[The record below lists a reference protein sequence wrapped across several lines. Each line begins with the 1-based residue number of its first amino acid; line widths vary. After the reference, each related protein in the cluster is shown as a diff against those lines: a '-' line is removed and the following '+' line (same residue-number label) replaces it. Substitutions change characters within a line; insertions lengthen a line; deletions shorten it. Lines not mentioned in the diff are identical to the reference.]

1 MPWVYL
7 TLGIIGALIVLG
19 AVAINT
25 ALQRT
30 NFHDFIDAKL
40 TAVRVSEDAEKGD
53 VVKKSEYVPVSPTLL
68 DKNQRLVQALEG
80 ADYRYVIISK
90 GGQLAQNVQI
100 DRAQEVTITEEEA
113 NRLISIWKSYFI
125 SSEVDRQVYGNFV
138 INNHFIKIQ
147 LEDKFYDITITVV
160 YKQ

>member
-1 MPWVYL
+1 MSWVYL

-25 ALQRT
+25 ALQQT
-30 NFHDFIDAKL
+30 NSHDFVDAKL
-40 TAVRVSEDAEKGD
+40 TAVRISEGIEKGD
-53 VVKKSEYVPVSPTLL
+53 AIKKAEYVPISPPLL

-80 ADYRYVIISK
+80 ADYRFVIISK

-100 DRAQEVTITEEEA
+100 DRAQEVIITEEEA

-125 SSEVDRQVYGNFV
+125 QSEVDRQVHGNFV

-160 YKQ
+160 

>member
-40 TAVRVSEDAEKGD
+40 TAVRISEDVEKD
-53 VVKKSEYVPVSPTLL
+53 VTKKAEYVPVSPTLL

-125 SSEVDRQVYGNFV
+125 RSEVDRQVYGNFV